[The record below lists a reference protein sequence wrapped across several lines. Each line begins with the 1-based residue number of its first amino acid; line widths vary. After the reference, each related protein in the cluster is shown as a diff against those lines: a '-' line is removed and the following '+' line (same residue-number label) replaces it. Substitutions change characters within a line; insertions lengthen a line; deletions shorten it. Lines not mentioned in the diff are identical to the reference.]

1 MSFTPDPLLNGS
13 SRSNTP
19 RYLRTQWDERT
30 AREFGPWRIAERHEP
45 AAPQMEP
52 ALALPMED
60 SEATAALPDLAPPP
74 AMSAD
79 IVETVQARLSE
90 DALNALREEAYARGL
105 QAGREEALQAQ
116 AHEQQH
122 QRELLRNL
130 GIELRSL
137 QQDPQRL
144 FEPLKRLAVHVAEQ
158 LVRGEL
164 QVSGHVIQRLI
175 QRCVEEIEHPDEQV
189 IVTLHPDDLQRL
201 QALGEG
207 AVAHMKLES
216 DAQLTLGSVRVRV
229 NDTLVEDLMVHR
241 LEPLVRRLLNQ
252 PDAWLHQSSLLRE
265 TVAVADAETP
275 RRWSR
280 QTVDVQDT
288 EARPMQAEHGISEHP
303 DAHLTAWSD
312 APVVDA
318 PLPDPERPD
327 DHPPG
332 TDGANDGP
340 RDGAHDGI

>member
-1 MSFTPDPLLNGS
+1 MSWTPDPLLNGS
-13 SRSNTP
+13 SRSTP
-19 RYLRTQWDERT
+19 RYLRTQWDEAT
-30 AREFGPWRIAERHEP
+30 AREFGPWRIAERSEP
-45 AAPQMEP
+45 AAAQTEP
-52 ALALPMED
+52 AMALPMAEPDEVLALPD
-60 SEATAALPDLAPPP
+60 PAQPP
-74 AMSAD
+74 AVSAD

-90 DALNALREEAYARGL
+90 DALNALREEAFARGM

-116 AHEQQH
+116 ALEQQH

-175 QRCVEEIEHPDEQV
+175 QHCVEEIEHPDEQV
-189 IVTLHPDDLQRL
+189 IVTLNPDDLHRL
-201 QALGEG
+201 QALGDG

-216 DAQLTLGSVRVRV
+216 DAQLSLGSVRVRV

-265 TVAVADAETP
+265 TVPVADTEPP

-288 EARPMQAEHGISEHP
+288 EARPMRMEPMHEEPAADTGIAPATWPEPLRP
-303 DAHLTAWSD
+303 DASG
-312 APVVDA
+312 VD
-318 PLPDPERPD
+318 
-327 DHPPG
+327 
-332 TDGANDGP
+332 TDGAPDGV
-340 RDGAHDGI
+340 

>member
-19 RYLRTQWDERT
+19 RYLRTHWDERT
-30 AREFGPWRIAERHEP
+30 AREFGPWRIAERQEP

-52 ALALPMED
+52 ALALPVA
-60 SEATAALPDLAPPP
+60 EAELVPALPEPAQPP
-74 AMSAD
+74 AVSAD

-90 DALNALREEAYARGL
+90 DALNALREEAFARGL

-116 AHEQQH
+116 AQEQLH

-164 QVSGHVIQRLI
+164 QVSGHVVQRLI
-175 QRCVEEIEHPDEQV
+175 QRCLEEIEHPDESV
-189 IVTLHPDDLQRL
+189 IVTLNPDDLQRL
-201 QALGEG
+201 QALGDG

-216 DAQLTLGSVRVRV
+216 DAQLTLGSVRGAGHV
-229 NDTLVEDLMVHR
+229 DA
-241 LEPLVRRLLNQ
+241 
-252 PDAWLHQSSLLRE
+252 PDASRTHGSGALRRALQRHPRQRAHE
-265 TVAVADAETP
+265 RPPARPAAARRP
-275 RRWSR
+275 PARRRWSQR
-280 QTVDVQDT
+280 WN
-288 EARPMQAEHGISEHP
+288 
-303 DAHLTAWSD
+303 LTAKSARCWAICTQRRPRKA
-312 APVVDA
+312 APSCVWWA
-318 PLPDPERPD
+318 CGLKP
-327 DHPPG
+327 
-332 TDGANDGP
+332 A
-340 RDGAHDGI
+340 A

>member
-19 RYLRTQWDERT
+19 RYLRTHWDERT
-30 AREFGPWRIAERHEP
+30 AREFGPWRIAERQEP

-52 ALALPMED
+52 ALALPVA
-60 SEATAALPDLAPPP
+60 EAELVPALPEPAQPPVV
-74 AMSAD
+74 SAD

-90 DALNALREEAYARGL
+90 DALNALREEAFARGL
-105 QAGREEALQAQ
+105 QAGREEAMQAQ
-116 AHEQQH
+116 AQEQLH

-164 QVSGHVIQRLI
+164 QVSGHVVQRLI
-175 QRCVEEIEHPDEQV
+175 QRCLEEIEHPDESV
-189 IVTLHPDDLQRL
+189 IVTLNPDDLQRL
-201 QALGEG
+201 QALGDG

-265 TVAVADAETP
+265 TVAVADAEPP

-288 EARPMQAEHGISEHP
+288 EARPMQPEPGLPEHP
-303 DAHLTAWSD
+303 DMDLMPPSEAWMPEASQ
-312 APVVDA
+312 
-318 PLPDPERPD
+318 PDPLQPDPLQPD
-327 DHPPG
+327 DTPPG
-332 TDGANDGP
+332 ADGA
-340 RDGAHDGI
+340 RDGI